1 MYSEGTRCR
10 TPAVSFVRSF
20 FSARHRGGEKITRKR
35 RQLRAD
41 VQGGRRPANAAVYIY
56 IYIYTYTLY
65 ILPENAGIHEP
76 CVYVYMYINTN
87 NYIISLLRVPI
98 YVRIYIYVC
107 KPPLPVDVCRY
118 NVYKSVG
125 DGRACRV
132 HV

>member
-56 IYIYTYTLY
+56 LYLIYITRKRGHTRAMC
-65 ILPENAGIHEP
+65 I
-76 CVYVYMYINTN
+76 
-87 NYIISLLRVPI
+87 RI
-98 YVRIYIYVC
+98 YVHKYE
-107 KPPLPVDVCRY
+107 
-118 NVYKSVG
+118 
-125 DGRACRV
+125 
-132 HV
+132 